1 MIIRAARPHQNYT
14 VVHNELIED
23 SQLTWKAR
31 GILVYL
37 LSKPDHWRTGWD
49 LPKPLMI
56 EFMHTLAGK
65 VSFTVCLLARGAVE
79 FEGAVGHNS
88 LNS

>member
-1 MIIRAARPHQNYT
+1 
-14 VVHNELIED
+14 
-23 SQLTWKAR
+23 
-31 GILVYL
+31 
-37 LSKPDHWRTGWD
+37 
-49 LPKPLMI
+49 MI

-88 LNS
+88 PQLIKNR